1 MSDYMKQL
9 EVLDNLEG
17 DIIKET
23 KVHKVLKNILKLD
36 RIPRDEELSIKKRSQ
51 DLLTR
56 WSGVL
61 NAGDDA
67 ATEPVAPATNGVKAE
82 EKKTDGSAADESA
95 EKSGDAP
102 AAAEE
107 TKAKDADGDVAMAE
121 PTEAPKESK
130 DEAPAAQTN
139 GDAVAEKAADAV
151 EATA

>member
-56 WSGVL
+56 WNSVL
-61 NAGDDA
+61 NVVDDA
-67 ATEPVAPATNGVKAE
+67 SAEPAAPAANGVKAE
-82 EKKTDGSAADESA
+82 EKKTDGPAAVESAA
-95 EKSGDAP
+95 KPTDAS

-107 TKAKDADGDVAMAE
+107 TKSKDADGDVAMAE
-121 PTEAPKESK
+121 STDAPKESK
-130 DEAPAAQTN
+130 DETPAAQTN
-139 GDAVAEKAADAV
+139 GDAVADKAAEAV